1 VKSDLL
7 AEAGS
12 AGLLALEGR
21 GGLLRHRE
29 EPHVCATD
37 GLPPVAARG
46 GEERGEAVVV
56 VAERSG
62 VERGGREGSGRVV
75 TMATRPWRYCS
86 AG

>member
-29 EPHVCATD
+29 EPHVCAAD
-37 GLPPVAARG
+37 GLPRSPR
-46 GEERGEAVVV
+46 EEA
-56 VAERSG
+56 RSG
-62 VERGGREGSGRVV
+62 VRRWWWWRRDREWKEVEGKGVV
-75 TMATRPWRYCS
+75 GW
-86 AG
+86 